1 MPWCARVLPSQARDG
16 GCNTATA
23 SAIAS
28 RRRLSWRA
36 KRQGRMEDDKR
47 LSAFLED
54 AAKQAQISPV
64 HVTVRELLAQWGSK
78 RRGIWVIDRIRR
90 DLEAQGLTTDP
101 DFSTVWI
108 DAPISLIQQAE
119 QIHKSSPDP
128 GVEVAEET
136 DRALPEVEM
145 RVGQVRSA
153 NLAVVSV
160 SRDDSLEK
168 AITLMMRHD
177 FSQLAVMSGVR
188 NLDGAVTWESITSAL
203 LHDPQATVRK
213 AMRSAEVVP
222 VGDNLLGHVQLIMDK
237 GFAFVRAKDRT
248 IQGIITT
255 TDLSQQFTDL
265 ATPYFLL
272 GEIEQ
277 RLRRKIDEKFS
288 NAEIASAKDDSDPD
302 REVTCAA
309 DLTLGECARLFE
321 VPANWEQAGWKV
333 TRTIFIGL
341 LHKVREVRNEIMH
354 FSPDPL
360 EPAQLA
366 DLNDLVRWLRKLEP
380 NA

>member
-1 MPWCARVLPSQARDG
+1 
-16 GCNTATA
+16 
-23 SAIAS
+23 
-28 RRRLSWRA
+28 
-36 KRQGRMEDDKR
+36 MEDDER
-47 LSAFLED
+47 LAAFLEG
-54 AAKQAQISPV
+54 AVKQAQSSPIN
-64 HVTVRELLAQWGSK
+64 VTVRELLAQWGSK

-90 DLEAQGLTTDP
+90 DLGAQGLTTHP
-101 DFSTVWI
+101 DFATVWI
-108 DAPISLIQQAE
+108 DAPINLILQTE
-119 QIHKSSPDP
+119 QVHINGPASE
-128 GVEVAEET
+128 VEGAEET

-203 LHDPQATVRK
+203 LHDPQATVRQ
-213 AMRSAEVVP
+213 AMRPAEVVP
-222 VGDNLLGHVQLIMDK
+222 VGENLLGHVRLIMDK
-237 GFAFVRAKDRT
+237 GFVFVRAKDQT

-255 TDLSQQFTDL
+255 TDLSQQFADL
-265 ATPYFLL
+265 ATPYFIL

-288 NAEIASAKDDSDPD
+288 NIEIASAKGDVDPD

-309 DLTLGECARLFE
+309 DLTLGECARLLE
-321 VPANWEQAGWKV
+321 VPANWEQLGWRV

-341 LHKVREVRNEIMH
+341 LHKVREVRNEVMH

-360 EPAQLA
+360 ESAQIA